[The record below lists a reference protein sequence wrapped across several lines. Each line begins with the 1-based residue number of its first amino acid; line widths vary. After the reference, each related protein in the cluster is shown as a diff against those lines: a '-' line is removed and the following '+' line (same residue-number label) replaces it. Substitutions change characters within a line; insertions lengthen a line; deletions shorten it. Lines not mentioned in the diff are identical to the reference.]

1 MTRGGRCRLP
11 RCGSTGARRSQG
23 CSSSS
28 PSRPWEVGSGW
39 CRPPPTGSR
48 LRPPISSRTASPF
61 PGLPPGGRRPG
72 DGEIPRRRRP
82 EAATAASGRASPE
95 MAQMMGRM
103 ARNVDPFLT
112 HGLRQIGATC
122 PTSPRCGAARPVS
135 SWRWRGVAGAA
146 GVRRQRHAGPA
157 AGHDGRALPGRSWG
171 LWHSSGGVRR
181 DAPKGLP
188 RRLSSVH
195 SFPRRIFSQFSLDKF
210 PTRLPE
216 KRST

>member
-39 CRPPPTGSR
+39 CLPPPTGSR

-112 HGLRQIGATC
+112 HGLRQIGAYVPDVAGLRC
-122 PTSPRCGAARPVS
+122 GPTRVVVAVARRRGGSRRTKPAPCWPSGWARRSRPSRAIMGALALIRRRSPR
-135 SWRWRGVAGAA
+135 
-146 GVRRQRHAGPA
+146 
-157 AGHDGRALPGRSWG
+157 RS
-171 LWHSSGGVRR
+171 
-181 DAPKGLP
+181 
-188 RRLSSVH
+188 
-195 SFPRRIFSQFSLDKF
+195 
-210 PTRLPE
+210 
-216 KRST
+216 KRSSATTEFSALVSAANFFSIFT

>member
-39 CRPPPTGSR
+39 CLPPPTGGR

-112 HGLRQIGATC
+112 HGLRQIGAYVPDVAALRC
-122 PTSPRCGAARPVS
+122 GPTRVVVAVARRRGGSRRTKPAPCWPSGWARRSRPSRAIMGALALIRRRSPR
-135 SWRWRGVAGAA
+135 
-146 GVRRQRHAGPA
+146 
-157 AGHDGRALPGRSWG
+157 RS
-171 LWHSSGGVRR
+171 
-181 DAPKGLP
+181 
-188 RRLSSVH
+188 
-195 SFPRRIFSQFSLDKF
+195 
-210 PTRLPE
+210 
-216 KRST
+216 KRSSATTEFSALVSAANFFSIFT